1 MHDLIS
7 PTHFS
12 CMLHSFVF
20 CRGDISKV
28 DKKGY
33 TPLHVAAAYGN
44 FEALQIL
51 VARKANLW
59 ALDNR
64 GFHPA
69 KVAAANGRYESCRFL
84 DNTSIHLQTQYPDHV
99 RSLQNKSLKDLEKR
113 VKGKNGSSKK
123 YSYATVPAQR
133 RSSDTTGGARKQRGS
148 RATHEEMA
156 RQNFTLQS
164 AAEGTDDPSRKVGFS
179 SSQTVSGKS
188 ALRPL
193 LRGHSGAILNT
204 LTDLAIKQP
213 LRREYVETGS
223 TNSDPSQTRSSSS
236 RPHSRAVATMVPLS
250 TADSEP
256 GFLTEND
263 STLATF
269 LHSLDVPET
278 IALLHRE
285 KMDMDSLMLCKE
297 SDLQGIG
304 LQLGPRKK
312 ILNGID
318 DRKHALSHPGQMK
331 DSEV

>member
-1 MHDLIS
+1 MFMHDRS
-7 PTHFS
+7 APPTFLLVHYPVLS
-12 CMLHSFVF
+12 R

-44 FEALQIL
+44 FEALQVL
-51 VARKANLW
+51 VGRRANLW

-69 KVAAANGRYESCRFL
+69 KVAAANRKYESCRFL

-99 RSLQNKSLKDLEKR
+99 RSLQNKSLKELEKR
-113 VKGKNGSSKK
+113 LKGIEKGGNSKK
-123 YSYATVPAQR
+123 YSYATVPAKR
-133 RSSDTTGGARKQRGS
+133 RSSDTNVTRKQRGV
-148 RATHEEMA
+148 TQEEMA
-156 RQNFTLQS
+156 RQNFVLQS
-164 AAEGTDDPSRKVGFS
+164 PAEDTDNPSREVRFS
-179 SSQTVSGKS
+179 SPHTVSGKS

-213 LRREYVETGS
+213 LHRADMEMGS
-223 TNSDPSQTRSSSS
+223 TSSDPLHTR
-236 RPHSRAVATMVPLS
+236 RPQHRAVATMIPLS
-250 TADSEP
+250 TADGEP
-256 GFLTEND
+256 SFLTEND

-269 LHSLDVPET
+269 LHSLDLLET
-278 IALLHRE
+278 IAILHRE
-285 KMDMDSLMLCKE
+285 EMDMDSLMLCEE

-304 LQLGPRKK
+304 LALGPRKK
-312 ILNGID
+312 ILSGIE
-318 DRKHALSHPGQMK
+318 DRKQALSKPGQLK